1 VVSSTGSRLLVSTD
15 GRTLLIPSF
24 NNTVAFDDLPSGRK
38 LGSPVPADATEF
50 ITGYLQPDGNA
61 FVVNGSDGAVLWT
74 LEPAEH
80 FDAACRMAGRELTAS
95 EWSTYLGNL
104 GPQRASCSGVLG

>member
-1 VVSSTGSRLLVSTD
+1 VVSSTGPRLQVSTD

-24 NNTVAFDDLPSGRK
+24 NNTVALYDLPSRRK

-50 ITGYLQPDGNA
+50 VTGYLQPDGKA
-61 FVVNGSDGAVLWT
+61 FVVNGSNGAVLWT

-104 GPQRASCSGVLG
+104 GPQRATCSGVLG